1 MSFFD
6 IENPDSLPLSE
17 PAPGV
22 DILVTQCPCKEEVL
36 VANGIQARCRKV
48 ETETEKQA
56 RLNCLREEK
65 SLKRV
70 ATEKRKCIRDRC
82 RKEVEARRRARQRT
96 TIAATCGLGQSD
108 PQTSSDG
115 SDPSVEAY
123 VLGSTEKN
131 AINLLS
137 FESSGPDV
145 SSHSGSHANAS
156 SSGSTPLL
164 SPSSGGSN

>member
-82 RKEVEARRRARQRT
+82 RKEVEA
-96 TIAATCGLGQSD
+96 
-108 PQTSSDG
+108 
-115 SDPSVEAY
+115 
-123 VLGSTEKN
+123 
-131 AINLLS
+131 
-137 FESSGPDV
+137 SGPDV

>member
-56 RLNCLREEK
+56 RLNCLREE
-65 SLKRV
+65 SEAGGNREEEVHSRPLQEGGRST
-70 ATEKRKCIRDRC
+70 ATSK
-82 RKEVEARRRARQRT
+82 AAYNHRRYLRSR
-96 TIAATCGLGQSD
+96 
-108 PQTSSDG
+108 
-115 SDPSVEAY
+115 SV
-123 VLGSTEKN
+123 
-131 AINLLS
+131 
-137 FESSGPDV
+137 
-145 SSHSGSHANAS
+145 
-156 SSGSTPLL
+156 
-164 SPSSGGSN
+164 